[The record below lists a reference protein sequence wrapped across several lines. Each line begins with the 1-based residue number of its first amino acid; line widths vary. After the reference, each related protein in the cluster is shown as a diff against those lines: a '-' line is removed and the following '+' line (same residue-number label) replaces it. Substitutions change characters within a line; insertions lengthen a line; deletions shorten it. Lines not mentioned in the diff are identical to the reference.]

1 MISPDAREPS
11 SRPGGPGVLPGD
23 HGAAP
28 RLVATDVDGTL
39 LDDDHAISARTID
52 AISRTVRAGVG
63 FVLVTGRPPR
73 WIPPIAAKLPAGLV
87 RLCVCA
93 NGAVLYDAVD
103 DVVLDAHTLEPAA
116 VRTVA
121 AVATE
126 LFPGCGLGVERLGN
140 AETGGVD
147 EFLADPAYVH
157 AWGESDA
164 GPATRDELLARPVT
178 KLLVRAPELSS
189 DQMRERLA
197 PRVDGLCDLTF
208 SHPAGLLEVAAP
220 GITKAT
226 GLAGIAERR
235 GVAPAEVVAFGDM
248 PNDREMLAWAGRG
261 VAMGNAH
268 PELLALADEV
278 TAPNTR
284 DGLAEVLERWF

>member
-1 MISPDAREPS
+1 MISPDAPEAPHHT
-11 SRPGGPGVLPGD
+11 G
-23 HGAAP
+23 AP

-39 LDDDHAISARTID
+39 LDDDHTISERTIS
-52 AISRTVRAGVG
+52 AISRAVAAGAG

-73 WIPPIAAKLPAGLV
+73 WIPPIVARLPEGLV

-93 NGAVLYDAVD
+93 NGAVLYDAID
-103 DVVLDAHTLEPAA
+103 DAVLGAHTLDPDA

-121 AVATE
+121 ATAAQ
-126 LFPGCGLGVERLGN
+126 LFPGCGLGVERVGN

-147 EFLADPAYVH
+147 EFLAEPAYVH

-178 KLLVRAPELSS
+178 KLLIRATEMSS
-189 DQMRERLA
+189 DQMRDRLA
-197 PRVDGLCDLTF
+197 PRVEGLCDLTF
-208 SHPAGLLEVAAP
+208 SHPGGLIEAAAP
-220 GITKAT
+220 GVTKAT
-226 GLAGIAERR
+226 GLAEVAAMA
-235 GVAPAEVVAFGDM
+235 GVDAADVVAFGDM
-248 PNDREMLAWAGRG
+248 PNDREMLRWAGRG

-268 PELLALADEV
+268 PELLGLADEV

-284 DGLAEVLERWF
+284 HGLAEVLERWF

>member
-1 MISPDAREPS
+1 MISSDASRPPGDARRS
-11 SRPGGPGVLPGD
+11 VGQGGV
-23 HGAAP
+23 HAP

-39 LDDDHAISARTID
+39 LDDDHAISDRT
-52 AISRTVRAGVG
+52 AAVISRAVAAGVG

-73 WIPPIAAKLPAGLV
+73 WIPPIVARLPPGVV

-103 DVVLDAHTLEPAA
+103 DVVLGAHTLDPGA
-116 VRTVA
+116 VRRVA
-121 AVATE
+121 AAAAA
-126 LFPGCGLGVERLGN
+126 LFPGCGLGVERVGN

-157 AWGESDA
+157 AWGTSDA
-164 GPATRDELLARPVT
+164 GPASRDELLTRPVT
-178 KLLVRAPELSS
+178 KLLIRAPELSS

-197 PRVDGLCDLTF
+197 PRVEGLCDLTF
-208 SHPAGLLEVAAP
+208 SHPAGLIEAAAP
-220 GITKAT
+220 GVTKAT
-226 GLAGIAERR
+226 GLAEVAAR
-235 GVAPAEVVAFGDM
+235 GGLVAADVVAFGDM
-248 PNDREMLAWAGRG
+248 PNDREMLAWAGHG

-268 PELLALADEV
+268 PELLGLADEV

-284 DGLAEVLERWF
+284 HGLAEVLERWF